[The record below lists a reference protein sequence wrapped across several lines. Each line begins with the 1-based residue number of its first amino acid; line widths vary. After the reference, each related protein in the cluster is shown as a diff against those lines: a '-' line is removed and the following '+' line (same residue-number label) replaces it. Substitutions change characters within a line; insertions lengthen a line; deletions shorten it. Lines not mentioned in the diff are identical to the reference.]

1 MLLDVKDLRVT
12 FRSTGKEAVHGI
24 SLCLDEGERL
34 GLVGESGSGKT
45 VTAMAISG
53 LIERS
58 NVDMS
63 GSVTFD
69 GKDLMSY
76 SRDELRTI
84 QGKDIGV
91 VFQEPMT
98 SLNPL
103 MRIGAQV
110 EETLMIHTGMSP
122 EDRKKAALQAL
133 EEVGIHD
140 PETTYAKYPH
150 QLSGGQRQRVM
161 IASAMII
168 HPKLVICDEPTTAL
182 DVSVQAQILELLRR
196 MSDDY
201 NAAVLLIS
209 HDLKVINKLC
219 ERVAVMYRGDI
230 VEDGKTKSLFER
242 PQDQYTQKL
251 IAAIPKRKRH
261 E

>member
-1 MLLDVKDLRVT
+1 
-12 FRSTGKEAVHGI
+12 
-24 SLCLDEGERL
+24 
-34 GLVGESGSGKT
+34 
-45 VTAMAISG
+45 
-53 LIERS
+53 
-58 NVDMS
+58 
-63 GSVTFD
+63 
-69 GKDLMSY
+69 
-76 SRDELRTI
+76 
-84 QGKDIGV
+84 
-91 VFQEPMT
+91 
-98 SLNPL
+98 
-103 MRIGAQV
+103 
-110 EETLMIHTGMSP
+110 
-122 EDRKKAALQAL
+122 
-133 EEVGIHD
+133 
-140 PETTYAKYPH
+140 
-150 QLSGGQRQRVM
+150 M

-201 NAAVLLIS
+201 NVAVLLIS

-230 VEDGKTKSLFER
+230 VEEGETKSLFEC